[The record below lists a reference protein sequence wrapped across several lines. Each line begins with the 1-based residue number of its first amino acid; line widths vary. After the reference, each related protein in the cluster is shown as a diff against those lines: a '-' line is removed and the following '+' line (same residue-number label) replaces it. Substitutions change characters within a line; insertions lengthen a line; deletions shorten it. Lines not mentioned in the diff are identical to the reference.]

1 MLPEYHSATWQ
12 EHTDGAP
19 PPAGC
24 TQQGPLRHSLEIST
38 MLMAISLKTR
48 TYIFLNHGFT
58 MDTLNLSQYD
68 FELIVFFKN
77 FKNILW
83 MMILNISNVVHMPFI
98 FCWEN
103 EKISMTKTKN
113 KTIILDRSLNWNDQS
128 NQYIWWTILL

>member
-12 EHTDGAP
+12 EHTAGAP

-24 TQQGPLRHSLEIST
+24 TQQGPFSRNFYNVNGYKFENKDIH
-38 MLMAISLKTR
+38 
-48 TYIFLNHGFT
+48 FLNHGFT